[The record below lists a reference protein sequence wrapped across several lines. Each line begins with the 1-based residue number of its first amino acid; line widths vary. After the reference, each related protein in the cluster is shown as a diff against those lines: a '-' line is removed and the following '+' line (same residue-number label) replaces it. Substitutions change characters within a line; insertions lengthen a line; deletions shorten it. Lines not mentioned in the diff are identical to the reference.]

1 MKVKDILNKPM
12 SEITDKEFKHLG
24 SYFLKHPE
32 KMQPSV
38 KLHKCIS
45 CKNLLWY
52 DYLGEDLWE
61 CLKNP
66 CNDLATESDKLLNR
80 RMITHQRKCEDFKL
94 DTESILLALTL

>member
-12 SEITDKEFKHLG
+12 SEITDEEFKYLG
-24 SYFLKHPE
+24 GYFLKHPE
-32 KMQPSV
+32 KLQPSV
-38 KLHKCIS
+38 KLHKCIC

-52 DYLGEDLWE
+52 DYLGEGLWE

-80 RMITHQRKCEDFKL
+80 RMITHQRKCKDFKL
-94 DTESILLALTL
+94 DTESILLA